1 MDRDAATQA
10 ERTLAELD
18 TLRQRAARRAHGGVW
33 LPATGVA
40 TLLLASTALY
50 ATPFGDRYSI
60 VAEHPFWAGLPDQQ
74 RSPVASY
81 LFWFLGIPLLF
92 SVVAFWYRWRAGRLG
107 VRVPWRAVA
116 AAGLGVL
123 ALLAVLAA
131 VPTGPVPD
139 GLTAGTGPNWEG
151 LLTPLLPVAATVVAL
166 GWVERSRGLL
176 ASGVWILALAVWLC
190 TSWPMGTVPGWMLG
204 NDAGGQLA
212 WRPGHYLVLM
222 ALPLLVTAAVTGV
235 TARRAARD

>member
-1 MDRDAATQA
+1 MDPDAVTEAR
-10 ERTLAELD
+10 RTLAELD
-18 TLRQRAARRAHGGVW
+18 ALRDRTARRAHAGVW

-40 TLLLASTALY
+40 VLLLASTALY
-50 ATPFGDRYSI
+50 ATPFGNRYSI

-81 LFWFLGIPLLF
+81 LFWFLGVPLLF
-92 SVVAFWYRWRAGRLG
+92 TVVALWYRRRADRLG
-107 VRVPWRAVA
+107 VRVRWRAVA
-116 AAGLGVL
+116 FAGLGVL

-139 GLTAGTGPNWEG
+139 GLTADTGPNWEG

-166 GWVERSRGLL
+166 GRVERSPALI
-176 ASGVWILALAVWLC
+176 ACGVWILALTGWLC
-190 TSWPMGTVPGWMLG
+190 TSWPMGTLPGWLIG
-204 NDAGGQLA
+204 NDLGGQLA

-222 ALPLLVTAAVTGV
+222 ATPLLVVAAVNL
-235 TARRAARD
+235 ASSRRAGD